1 MEPLGNV
8 RYNTD
13 PILKN
18 LTVQQEDEAA
28 VGTGSLKSVFFS
40 QFFQQG
46 CEHDQ
51 EIIFPIGLISKPK
64 DTSVSHKNK
73 VLETISK
80 IPVYFFFLMISFEFY
95 LPTVRFQIWKSM
107 C

>member
-18 LTVQQEDEAA
+18 LTVQQEDEVV

-40 QFFQQG
+40 QFF
-46 CEHDQ
+46 
-51 EIIFPIGLISKPK
+51 
-64 DTSVSHKNK
+64 
-73 VLETISK
+73 
-80 IPVYFFFLMISFEFY
+80 
-95 LPTVRFQIWKSM
+95 
-107 C
+107 